1 MTHKFLSAI
10 IFLGMLT
17 GCSVSQSAK
26 QADKILVTSESPI
39 FDKRFESVS
48 LKDIDLENFW
58 VHGDSSD
65 DREPVPLDNH
75 TFSSIT
81 GKVKQAVVNI
91 YTIRVDERD
100 VKFGIS
106 PNDLLPIRIPIV
118 SNILDIIPFQV
129 PIPFKSE
136 GFSLGSGFLIN
147 REGYILTNAHVISN
161 AVNIHVV
168 LAEGKKEYP
177 AKIIGIDR
185 LTDTALIKIEPDFVP
200 TVLPF
205 GDSDKLQ
212 MGEMVLAIGNPL
224 GFQHSV
230 TSGLISA
237 KERATPHAGNRYTNF
252 LQTDSAINP
261 GSSGGPLINLYGEVV
276 GINTA
281 IVEQAQLIGFAIPI
295 NTVKGVMGMLIIGK
309 TERGWFGAHA
319 SPITAEEALELNYT
333 ESEGMLIKGV
343 EKDSPAEQSGLQI
356 NDIITGFNKEPI
368 TSLSIFRRKLL
379 TLIPG
384 QEIHLT
390 IFRDGKTFEITST
403 LARKKTEE
411 ENAAEPTS

>member
-205 GDSDKLQ
+205 GDSDKL
-212 MGEMVLAIGNPL
+212 
-224 GFQHSV
+224 
-230 TSGLISA
+230 
-237 KERATPHAGNRYTNF
+237 
-252 LQTDSAINP
+252 
-261 GSSGGPLINLYGEVV
+261 
-276 GINTA
+276 
-281 IVEQAQLIGFAIPI
+281 
-295 NTVKGVMGMLIIGK
+295 
-309 TERGWFGAHA
+309 
-319 SPITAEEALELNYT
+319 
-333 ESEGMLIKGV
+333 
-343 EKDSPAEQSGLQI
+343 
-356 NDIITGFNKEPI
+356 
-368 TSLSIFRRKLL
+368 
-379 TLIPG
+379 
-384 QEIHLT
+384 
-390 IFRDGKTFEITST
+390 
-403 LARKKTEE
+403 
-411 ENAAEPTS
+411 